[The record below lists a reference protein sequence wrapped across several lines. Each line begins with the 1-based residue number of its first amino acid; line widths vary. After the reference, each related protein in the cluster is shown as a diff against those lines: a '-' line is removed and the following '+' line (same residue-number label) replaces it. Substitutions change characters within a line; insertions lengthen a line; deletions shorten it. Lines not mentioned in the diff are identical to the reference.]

1 MVSTPDDKQSSVVWR
16 LRDQDSLARQLEQ
29 TFGAFPERERW
40 LTQVLECFS
49 ERLQWHPREW
59 PAASAPATDHS
70 FRFFGVDICY
80 RVFPQDET
88 VEVTSV
94 SSILPPGRHPDATR
108 TI

>member
-1 MVSTPDDKQSSVVWR
+1 MVSTHDETEPSIVWR
-16 LRDQDSLARQLEQ
+16 LRDSHSFKRQLEQ

-59 PAASAPATDHS
+59 PRASAPPSDYS
-70 FRFFGVDICY
+70 FRFFGVDIRY
-80 RVFPQDET
+80 RIFPQDET
-88 VEVTSV
+88 VEVTSIT
-94 SSILPPGRHPDATR
+94 SILPPGRHPDATR